1 MAEKT
6 EKKAETYNA
15 DSITVLGGLDAVRK
29 RPSMYIGS
37 TGLPGL
43 HHLVYEVV
51 DNSIDESMAGFCK
64 NIKVVIH
71 ADKSVSVLD
80 DGRGIPVDMHPKFN
94 IPALTVVMTK
104 LHAGGKFDRSSYKV
118 SGGLHGVGISVVNA
132 LSTKLYV
139 EVYRDNK
146 VHCQE
151 FRQGEVGEFKVLGST
166 DRRGTLVRFWP
177 DTTIMETDDFHYDT
191 LAARMRELAFLNK
204 GLTISIEDERDGRKH
219 DYHYEGGIVAFVE
232 YINQNKNPLHA
243 PIYFEKSKED
253 IQLEIALQYNDGYQE
268 NVHCFANNIN
278 TTEGGTHLI
287 GFKAALTKTLNKYAE
302 DKNLEKDI
310 KLSSEDVRE
319 GLSTII
325 SVKLAEPQ
333 FEGQTKTKLGNSN
346 VKGIVESLVN
356 TGLGTFLEENPTVA
370 RLIILKSV
378 QAAKAREAARKAR
391 DLTRRKGALNGGSLP
406 GKLADCSERD
416 PAKSEIFVVEGDSA
430 GGCFSGDT
438 KVALADGRALSFIE
452 LVKEDQEDKDN
463 FCYTIL
469 DDGRVGI
476 QKITNPRK
484 TKTGA
489 EVIKIVLDNDE
500 DITCTPNHLFM
511 LRDGT
516 YKHACE
522 LKKSDSLMPL
532 NENIL
537 THETAAQKSFD
548 HECIRPTEAVVG
560 HNHKIISITRLPE
573 ARDVYDIEV
582 PGTHNFALASGV
594 FVHNSA
600 KQGRNRE
607 FQAILPLRGKI
618 LNVEK
623 ARLDKVFENHEIS
636 VLITAI
642 GCGIGEEFKL
652 EGARYHK
659 IVLMTDADVD
669 GSHISTLILT
679 FLFRYMKKLIEA
691 GYVYIAMPPLYR
703 ISKGKQFWYLHS
715 DAEKDE
721 MVQKLGTEN
730 LNIQRYK
737 GLGEMNPQ
745 QLWETTMDPT
755 VRRLKQIMIE
765 DAVKADRMFSLLM
778 GEEVEPRRDFIM
790 RHAKEVVNLDI

>member
-204 GLTISIEDERDGRKH
+204 GLTIGIEDERDGRKH

-416 PAKSEIFVVEGDSA
+416 PAKSEILVVEGDSA
-430 GGCFSGDT
+430 GG
-438 KVALADGRALSFIE
+438 
-452 LVKEDQEDKDN
+452 
-463 FCYTIL
+463 
-469 DDGRVGI
+469 
-476 QKITNPRK
+476 
-484 TKTGA
+484 
-489 EVIKIVLDNDE
+489 
-500 DITCTPNHLFM
+500 
-511 LRDGT
+511 
-516 YKHACE
+516 
-522 LKKSDSLMPL
+522 
-532 NENIL
+532 
-537 THETAAQKSFD
+537 
-548 HECIRPTEAVVG
+548 
-560 HNHKIISITRLPE
+560 
-573 ARDVYDIEV
+573 
-582 PGTHNFALASGV
+582 
-594 FVHNSA
+594 SA

-703 ISKGKQFWYLHS
+703 ISKGKQFWYVHS

-790 RHAKEVVNLDI
+790 KHAKEVVNLDI